1 MELAWVGAA
10 YGLGLLAS
18 RLGLPPLV
26 GYLGAGFTLWGL
38 GYQNSPLL
46 EQIADVGV
54 LLLLFTVGLKL
65 RFASLVRLEVL
76 GVGGL
81 HLVLFGLLSGLIGL
95 ALGIS
100 PNAALFLGIGL
111 AFSSTVLAV
120 KLLDDRRELSTFHGR
135 VAVGILVLQDLVAV
149 GLLAYAGVKNPTPGA
164 LLLLALPLLRPV
176 VGWILEKSGHDEL
189 LLLYGLGLALG
200 GASLA
205 RHLGVSPELGALLIG
220 AALAG
225 HPQTSELSRTLWGL
239 KEAFLVAFF
248 LQIGLMGLPSPSA
261 LPLALVFI
269 LLLPLKAALF
279 FVLFVLFGLRARTAF
294 VTSVSLSSYSE
305 FALITS
311 VAAVEGGLLPESWS
325 QLVGLV
331 VAVSLALAAP
341 LNRSVHNLFQR
352 YERFLLRFERKGLH
366 ADDEPTSLGGAEWL
380 VVGMG
385 RTGGAAYKMLAGQG
399 YRVLGLDADE
409 GKLEFHRAKKRQ
421 VRYGDAEDPEL
432 WERIDLEGLRGVL
445 LTLPDLEAK
454 LRAARGLKQRGF
466 SGVIAATSYH
476 REEDPLLQ
484 EAGANLISRPF
495 AEAGERLAE
504 RALGINPLEEAEDP
518 RPTEAEPAKG

>member
-18 RLGLPPLV
+18 RFGLPPLV
-26 GYLGAGFTLWGL
+26 GYLGAGFVLWGF
-38 GYQNSPLL
+38 GYQDSRFLG
-46 EQIADVGV
+46 EIADVGV

-65 RFASLVRLEVL
+65 RFASLVRREVL
-76 GVGGL
+76 GVGGI
-81 HLVLFGLLSGLIGL
+81 HLVLFALLLGLITL
-95 ALGIS
+95 LLGMS
-100 PNAALFLGIGL
+100 TDAALFVGVGL

-149 GLLAYAGVKNPTPGA
+149 GLLAYAGVKNPTPWA
-164 LLLLALPLLRPV
+164 LLLLALPLLRPL

-189 LLLYGLGLALG
+189 LLLYGLGLSLG

-205 RHLGVSPELGALLIG
+205 QNLGVSPELGALLMG

-248 LQIGLMGLPSPSA
+248 LDIGLMGLPSASA
-261 LPLALVFI
+261 LPLALGFI
-269 LLLPLKAALF
+269 LLIPLKAVLFFALF
-279 FVLFVLFGLRARTAF
+279 IAFGLRARTAF
-294 VTSVSLSSYSE
+294 VTSVSLASYSE

-311 VAAVEGGLLPESWS
+311 VAAVEGGLLPESWG

-341 LNRSVHNLFQR
+341 LNRSVHSLFQR
-352 YERFLLRFERKGLH
+352 YEHFLLRFERKGRH

-385 RTGGAAYKMLAGQG
+385 RTGGAAYKMLASQG
-399 YRVLGLDADE
+399 YRVVGLDADE
-409 GKLEFHRAKKRQ
+409 GKLEFHQAKKRQ

-432 WERIDLEGLRGVL
+432 WERLDLTGLRGVL

-466 SGVIAATSYH
+466 SGIIAATSYH
-476 REEDPLLQ
+476 REEDPILL
-484 EAGANLISRPF
+484 EAGVTLISHPF

-504 RALGINPLEEAEDP
+504 RAMGLNIIPESDDP
-518 RPTEAEPAKG
+518 MLADTRTV

>member
-1 MELAWVGAA
+1 VGAA
-10 YGLGLLAS
+10 YALGLLVS
-18 RLGLPPLV
+18 RVGLPPLV
-26 GYLGAGFTLWGL
+26 GYLGAGFVLWGF
-38 GYQNSPLL
+38 GYQKSTLL
-46 EQIADVGV
+46 AATADVGV

-65 RFASLVRLEVL
+65 RFASLVRMEVL
-76 GVGGL
+76 GVGGI
-81 HLVLFGLLSGLIGL
+81 HLVLFALL
-95 ALGIS
+95 LGMMTLLLGWG
-100 PNAALFLGIGL
+100 PNAALFVGVGL

-135 VAVGILVLQDLVAV
+135 IAVGILVLQDLIAV
-149 GLLAYAGVKNPTPGA
+149 GLLAYAGVKNPSPWA
-164 LLLLALPLLRPV
+164 FLLLALPLLRPV

-189 LLLYGLGLALG
+189 LLLYGLGLALA

-205 RHLGVSPELGALLIG
+205 GSLGISPELGALLMG

-248 LQIGLMGLPSPSA
+248 LQIGLMGLPAATS
-261 LPLALVFI
+261 LPLALGFL
-269 LLLPLKAALF
+269 LLLPLKATLFFALF
-279 FVLFVLFGLRARTAF
+279 VAFGLRARTAF
-294 VTSVSLSSYSE
+294 VTSASLSSYSE

-311 VAAVEGGLLPESWS
+311 LAAVEGNLLTESSS

-341 LNRSVHNLFQR
+341 LNRSVHGLFQR
-352 YERFLLRFERKGLH
+352 YESFLLRFERKGRH
-366 ADDEPTSLGGAEWL
+366 ADDEPTSLGGAQWL

-385 RTGGAAYKMLAGQG
+385 RTGGAAYKMLERQG

-409 GKLEFHRAKKRQ
+409 GKLEAHRAKNRQ

-432 WERIDLEGLRGVL
+432 WERLDLSGLTGVL
-445 LTLPDLEAK
+445 LTLPDIEAK
-454 LRAARGLKQRGF
+454 VRAIQGLKLRGF
-466 SGVIAATSYH
+466 SGTIAATSYH
-476 REEDPLLQ
+476 REEDPLLEQ
-484 EAGANLISRPF
+484 AGATLISHPF

-504 RALGINPLEEAEDP
+504 RALGLNLVDEPEKPP
-518 RPTEAEPAKG
+518 RAAAND

>member
-10 YGLGLLAS
+10 YGLGLLAN

-26 GYLGAGFTLWGL
+26 GYLGAGFALWGL
-38 GYQNSPLL
+38 GYQNSALL
-46 EQIADVGV
+46 KEIANLGV

-65 RFASLVRLEVL
+65 RFTSLIRREVL
-76 GVGGL
+76 GVGGI
-81 HLVLFGLLSGLIGL
+81 HLIIFSLFLGLM
-95 ALGIS
+95 ALLL
-100 PNAALFLGIGL
+100 NVNKEAALFVGVGL

-120 KLLDDRRELSTFHGR
+120 KLLDDRRELSTFHGQ

-149 GLLAYAGVKNPTPGA
+149 GLLAYAGVKNPTPWA

-200 GASLA
+200 GGSLA
-205 RHLGVSPELGALLIG
+205 KTLGVSPELGALLMG

-239 KEAFLVAFF
+239 KEGFLVAFF
-248 LQIGLMGLPSPSA
+248 LEIGLMGLPAISA
-261 LPLALVFI
+261 LPVALGFV
-269 LLLPLKAALF
+269 LLLPVKVALF
-279 FVLFVLFGLRARTAF
+279 FGLFIAFGLRARTAF
-294 VTSVSLSSYSE
+294 VTSVSLCSYSE

-311 VAAVEGGLLPESWS
+311 VAAVEAGLLPESWG
-325 QLVGLV
+325 QLIGLL

-341 LNRSVHNLFQR
+341 LNRSVHGLFQR
-352 YERFLLRFERKGLH
+352 YENFLLRFERKGRH
-366 ADDEPTSLGGAEWL
+366 ADDEPTSLGGAVWL

-385 RTGGAAYKMLAGQG
+385 RTGGAAYKMLERQG
-399 YRVLGLDADE
+399 FRVLGLDADE
-409 GKLEFHRAKKRQ
+409 SKLETHRAKKRQ
-421 VRYGDAEDPEL
+421 VRYGDAEDPGL
-432 WERIDLEGLRGVL
+432 WERLNLDGLRGVL

-466 SGVIAATSYH
+466 AGVIAATSYH
-476 REEDPLLQ
+476 REEDPLLR
-484 EAGANLISRPF
+484 EAGVTLISHPF

-504 RALGINPLEEAEDP
+504 RALGINLVEDAEEAMP
-518 RPTEAEPAKG
+518 S

>member
-1 MELAWVGAA
+1 MELLWVGAA
-10 YGLGLLAS
+10 YALGLLAS
-18 RLGLPPLV
+18 RSGLPPLV
-26 GYLGAGFTLWGL
+26 GYLGAGFVLWSL
-38 GYQNSPLL
+38 GHQSSNLL
-46 EQIADVGV
+46 GEIADIGV

-76 GVGGL
+76 GVGGI
-81 HLVLFGLLSGLIGL
+81 HLVLFALLLGLITLLLGL
-95 ALGIS
+95 GS
-100 PNAALFLGIGL
+100 NAALFVGVGL

-120 KLLDDRRELSTFHGR
+120 KLLDDRKELSTFHGR

-149 GLLAYAGVKNPTPGA
+149 GLLAYAGVKNPTPWA
-164 LLLLALPLLRPV
+164 LLLLALPLLRPI

-200 GASLA
+200 GAGLA
-205 RHLGVSPELGALLIG
+205 KSLGVSPELGALLIG

-225 HPQTSELSRTLWGL
+225 HSQTSELSRTLWGL

-248 LQIGLMGLPSPSA
+248 LQIGLMGLPA
-261 LPLALVFI
+261 AGGLPLALGFL
-269 LLLPLKAALF
+269 LLLPLKAVLFFALF
-279 FVLFVLFGLRARTAF
+279 VAFGLRARTAF

-311 VAAVEGGLLPESWS
+311 VAAVEGNLLPESTG
-325 QLVGLV
+325 QVVGLV
-331 VAVSLALAAP
+331 VAVSLAIAAP
-341 LNRSVHNLFQR
+341 LNRSVHGLFQR
-352 YERFLLRFERKGLH
+352 YETFLLRFERKGKH

-385 RTGGAAYKMLAGQG
+385 RTGGAAYKMLERQG
-399 YRVLGLDADE
+399 FRVLGLDADE
-409 GKLEFHRAKKRQ
+409 GKLDAHRAKKRH

-432 WERIDLEGLRGVL
+432 WERLDLTGLGGVL

-454 LRAARGLKQRGF
+454 VRAIQGLKLRGF
-466 SGVIAATSYH
+466 PGTIAATSYH
-476 REEDPLLQ
+476 HEEDPVLAA
-484 EAGANLISRPF
+484 AGATLISHPF

-504 RALGINPLEEAEDP
+504 RALGFNPVDETEEPTRVVAES
-518 RPTEAEPAKG
+518 

>member
-10 YGLGLLAS
+10 YALGLLAS
-18 RLGLPPLV
+18 RFGLPPLV
-26 GYLGAGFTLWGL
+26 GYLGAGFALWGFGYHNSDLL
-38 GYQNSPLL
+38 G
-46 EQIADVGV
+46 EIADVGV

-76 GVGGL
+76 GVGGI
-81 HLVLFGLLSGLIGL
+81 HLVLFALLLGLFSLGLGL
-95 ALGIS
+95 D
-100 PNAALFLGIGL
+100 PNAALFVGVGL

-149 GLLAYAGVKNPTPGA
+149 GLLAYAGVKNPTPWA

-176 VGWILEKSGHDEL
+176 VGRLLEKSGHDEL

-200 GASLA
+200 GATLA
-205 RHLGVSPELGALLIG
+205 KSLGVSPELGALLMG

-248 LQIGLMGLPSPSA
+248 LQIGLMGLPAASS
-261 LPLALVFI
+261 LPLALGLV

-279 FVLFVLFGLRARTAF
+279 FTLFIAFGLRARTAF
-294 VTSVSLSSYSE
+294 VTSISLTSYSE

-311 VAAVEGGLLPESWS
+311 VAAVEGGLLPESWG
-325 QLVGLV
+325 QLVGLA

-341 LNRSVHNLFQR
+341 LNRSVHSLFQR
-352 YERFLLRFERKGLH
+352 YEPHLLRFERKGQH

-385 RTGGAAYKMLAGQG
+385 RTGGAAYKMLASQG
-399 YRVLGLDADE
+399 FRVLGLDADE
-409 GKLEFHRAKKRQ
+409 GKLDAHRAKKRQ

-432 WERIDLEGLRGVL
+432 WQRLDLSGLKGVL

-454 LRAARGLKQRGF
+454 LRAAQGLKQRGF
-466 SGVIAATSYH
+466 SGIIAATSYH

-484 EAGANLISRPF
+484 EAGVTLISRPF

-504 RALGINPLEEAEDP
+504 RALGLNPLEDNEAP
-518 RPTEAEPAKG
+518 QLTEATGD